1 MLMISVK
8 REMTGMPE
16 DTRNIKVSFPDL
28 HAKVAVLINSLRAP
42 GTADTLLLHEDN
54 QPTIRNRRYST
65 PAVVC
70 GCASVLSTRWS
81 TAPPGAF
88 ITP

>member
-1 MLMISVK
+1 MINVK

-16 DTRNIKVSFPDL
+16 DTGNIKVSLPGF
-28 HAKVAVLINSLRAP
+28 HAKVAGLINSLRAP
-42 GTADTLLLHEDN
+42 GTPDTLVPHEDN
-54 QPTIRNRRYST
+54 QPTTRNQRYST
-65 PAVVC
+65 SAVGG
-70 GCASVLSTRWS
+70 GCASVLLSTRWS